1 MNYKHSAAVK
11 SGLTKRRIKQWQRR
25 MGYKLVAITFI
36 MFALSILWCSFELQN
51 SLQPLIQTVKAD
63 EQVEKPKKQSLGI
76 STVTM
81 YTSRPEET
89 DASPCIDSNG
99 QDICVLWQKGQKT
112 CATNWVDLG
121 SVLEVEGL
129 GECLVT
135 GRMNKRYHTEVDWYN
150 GYDDECLDGYD
161 QYDICPQLKE
171 ALEFGA
177 KKREIYLL

>member
-1 MNYKHSAAVK
+1 MNYKHSNAVK
-11 SGLTKRRIKQWQRR
+11 NGLAKRRAKQWQRR
-25 MGYKLVAITFI
+25 MGYKLVGIAFI

-89 DASPCIDSNG
+89 DASPCIGANG
-99 QDICVLWQKGQKT
+99 QDQCVLWKNGQNI
-112 CATNWVDLG
+112 CATNWADIG
-121 SVLEVEGL
+121 SVIEVEGL
-129 GECLVT
+129 GECLVLD
-135 GRMNKRYHTEVDWYN
+135 RMNSRYHTEVDWYA
-150 GYDDECLDGYD
+150 GYDDDCLDGYD
-161 QYDICPQLKE
+161 TYDLCPNLKK
-171 ALEFGA
+171 AKDFGA